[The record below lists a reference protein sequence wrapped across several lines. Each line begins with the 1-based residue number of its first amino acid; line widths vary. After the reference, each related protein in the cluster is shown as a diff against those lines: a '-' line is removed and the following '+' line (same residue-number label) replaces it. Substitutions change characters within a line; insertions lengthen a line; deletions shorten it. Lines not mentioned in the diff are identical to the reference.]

1 MLGLTCTVAVTLAC
15 LAPVVQAQAGTLTGT
30 FTGTGRACF
39 GKLAVH
45 AKTISWS
52 TPFSR
57 CESLPYEL
65 IEQTTDADIR
75 RYAFKFTRHSPQ
87 CRYRYITVTHRRASG
102 ADIGWGVIGYG
113 SEQSYLQDK
122 ANGYTANAPDTMAC
136 YLIRESK

>member
-1 MLGLTCTVAVTLAC
+1 MRGLICTAAITLVCVAPAI
-15 LAPVVQAQAGTLTGT
+15 QAHTEKLTGT

-39 GKLAVH
+39 GKLVVH

-52 TPFSR
+52 TTFSR

-65 IEQTTDADIR
+65 IEQTTDADVD
-75 RYAFKFTRHSPQ
+75 RYSFKFTRYSPQ
-87 CRYRYITVTHRRASG
+87 CRYRYITVTHRGASG
-102 ADIGWGVIGYG
+102 TDIGWDVIGYG
-113 SEQSYLQDK
+113 SEQSYLADK